1 MTGDE
6 LGALLG
12 EQAATDPTRP
22 GDTLACSIV
31 SSRLLGRIAA
41 HHGLRSAVTLT
52 GFKWIARVP
61 DLRFGYEEAI
71 GYCTDPSAVRDKD
84 GIGTMIRVVT
94 LVERAKELGR
104 TLDDLL
110 DDLARRHGLHATAP
124 LSFRMSDPADIA
136 ATMDRLRVTGIGRL
150 TGARVVE
157 TTDLAHGS
165 ATLPPTDGLI
175 LRTDA
180 DDRVI
185 IRPSGTEPKLKCY
198 LEVVA
203 PCTGDVVPHAAAR
216 DRLDE
221 LRRDVSAA
229 VCGTIEG

>member
-1 MTGDE
+1 MSRQIVLDTETTDLDGDVIHRGVRVLPGHHE
-6 LGALLG
+6 HGEALLG
-12 EQAATDPTRP
+12 QVLHHAVLRLEVEDVELVDPGRHDQERP
-22 GDTLACSIV
+22 LEHGV
-31 SSRLLGRIAA
+31 RGRGVLDQL
-41 HHGLRSAVTLT
+41 HQ
-52 GFKWIARVP
+52 
-61 DLRFGYEEAI
+61 
-71 GYCTDPSAVRDKD
+71 
-84 GIGTMIRVVT
+84 VVA
-94 LVERAKELGR
+94 E
-104 TLDDLL
+104 